1 LDRRLE
7 HRGVV
12 DHPELGLV
20 KYEITPAPG
29 NADSQVESTIG
40 LMRRYTAEDALTADI
55 QRDAMLAVQASPG
68 LSPEEAV
75 FWWVRNQIRFVE
87 DDYTTRQFQS
97 RTVEP
102 VVEAL
107 IRPRDMATLILQ
119 GRAQGDCDDFAMYTA
134 ALLMALTI
142 PVAFVT
148 VAGNPQSTDYSH
160 VYVAAYTGRGRVA
173 LDTSHGPA
181 PGWEY
186 QSDTIMPVRIQEW
199 PISTSVPSF
208 TSMAFTLLTLWSLW
222 HTVRHKKL
230 VSQLETLC
238 KFQS

>member
-1 LDRRLE
+1 LDRR
-7 HRGVV
+7 GVI

-29 NADSQVESTIG
+29 NSDSQVESTIQ
-40 LMRRYTAEDALTADI
+40 LMRRYVAEDALTPEI
-55 QRDAMLAVQASPG
+55 QRDAMLAIQASVG
-68 LSPEEAV
+68 LSPAESV
-75 FWWVRNQIRFVE
+75 FWWVKGQIRFVE
-87 DDYTTRQFQS
+87 DDYTARQFQA

-107 IRPRDMATLILQ
+107 IRPRDMAALIQ
-119 GRAQGDCDDFAMYTA
+119 SGRAQGDCDDFAMYTA

-148 VAGNPQSTDYSH
+148 VAGNPGSADYSH
-160 VYVAAYTGRGRVA
+160 VYVAAYTPKGRLA
-173 LDTSHGPA
+173 MDTSHGPA

-186 QSDTIMPVRIQEW
+186 QQSVASPVRIQEW

-222 HTVRHKKL
+222 HTIRHQKIAR
-230 VSQLETLC
+230 QLEALC